1 MTQSIYKI
9 CPRALWETA
18 REAGAFTGAG
28 IDLADGY
35 IHFSTAAQAGE
46 TARLHF
52 RGQADLVLL
61 TVETAS
67 LGDALKWE
75 PSRGG
80 DLFPHL
86 YAPLPTSA
94 ITHVDDLPLDAD
106 GVPQMPAH
114 VADDAA

>member
-9 CPRALWETA
+9 CPRPLWEA
-18 REAGAFTGAG
+18 ACEAGAFTGAG
-28 IDLADGY
+28 IDIADGY

-46 TARLHF
+46 TAQLHF

-86 YAPLPTSA
+86 YADLPVNAVTR
-94 ITHVDDLPLDAD
+94 TDDLPLNAD

-114 VADDAA
+114 VADEAA